1 MKKLIYS
8 AVMALVLTCF
18 IGCMPRVS
26 VGDEPQL
33 DETNSTL
40 DGKHYDNIEYKCWKF
55 TWEYTEKSTG
65 EAPEH
70 ESGVDYMWQTEL
82 MAQYYKAVWMY
93 DHNVSASAYGQSASI
108 SGTCTLEQTPDDE
121 STCYDRDED

>member
-1 MKKLIYS
+1 MKKVFFS
-8 AVMALVLTCF
+8 AVMALLLGCF
-18 IGCMPRVS
+18 IGCTPRVS
-26 VGDEPQL
+26 IGEEPQL
-33 DETNSTL
+33 DEEKSTL
-40 DGKHYDNIEYKCWKF
+40 DGKYYDNIEYKCWKF

-108 SGTCTLEQTPDDE
+108 SGTCTLEQTPDK
-121 STCYDRDED
+121 DEDSCY